1 MVESERSHSLQ
12 EVYNNTYL
20 HSAIIQTRDFQ
31 DTPEKSDG
39 C

>member
-1 MVESERSHSLQ
+1 MESERIHSLQ
-12 EVYNNTYL
+12 EVNNDAYL

-31 DTPEKSDG
+31 DTPEKSGG